1 MADIRTSEQLAQRA
15 LDVNVLDDGQLQS
28 VWGELGSTT
37 APLRAFQQVLLRRGL
52 LTQYQLERLMRPDDK
67 WTRSGF
73 FYGDYKV
80 LYFVGAGTFARVF
93 RVVHRATGKMYALKV
108 LRSSL
113 SNPKGIHEKTQ
124 KPLRLY
130 IDLFRRE
137 GEVGLKLKH
146 PNIVEIHEVYSQGVT
161 HYIVMDFVEGRNLR
175 EFYRAR
181 RRFSWNEA
189 AHIMEGI
196 LAGLNYAYQLGI
208 THRDLKMSNVLLSSE
223 GEPKLV
229 DFGLAGLQGAEEE
242 AIEGISRRTVLY
254 AGLER
259 ATGVRMD
266 DPRSD
271 IFFAGTIFYQMLTG
285 VPALPDIRTQ
295 QAGKAFYRGIKPILE
310 IAPKLPPSLCMI
322 VNKALEFEPERRY
335 QSAGDMLVDLKLAI
349 KRLKEGREGRPAGE
363 NLHSTEGLDEKGE
376 PRKLMIVESDIKMQD
391 MLRELFKR
399 NGYRVLVMS
408 DPERAMARFFDDY
421 RAADA
426 VLFTTANNGRAALET
441 FNRFGQEPAT
451 RERPAVLLLDQVHHD
466 WLEEANTAD
475 HRVVA
480 KMPIKMRQ
488 LRELLR
494 DAMQKKVS

>member
-1 MADIRTSEQLAQRA
+1 
-15 LDVNVLDDGQLQS
+15 
-28 VWGELGSTT
+28 
-37 APLRAFQQVLLRRGL
+37 
-52 LTQYQLERLMRPDDK
+52 
-67 WTRSGF
+67 
-73 FYGDYKV
+73 
-80 LYFVGAGTFARVF
+80 
-93 RVVHRATGKMYALKV
+93 
-108 LRSSL
+108 
-113 SNPKGIHEKTQ
+113 
-124 KPLRLY
+124 
-130 IDLFRRE
+130 
-137 GEVGLKLKH
+137 
-146 PNIVEIHEVYSQGVT
+146 
-161 HYIVMDFVEGRNLR
+161 
-175 EFYRAR
+175 
-181 RRFSWNEA
+181 
-189 AHIMEGI
+189 
-196 LAGLNYAYQLGI
+196 
-208 THRDLKMSNVLLSSE
+208 MSNVLLSSD

-229 DFGLAGLQGAEEE
+229 DFGLAGLKEGEAEI
-242 AIEGISRRTVLY
+242 AEGFSRRTVLY

-259 ATGVRMD
+259 TTGVRMD

-271 IFFAGTIFYQMLTG
+271 IFFAGTIFYQMLSG
-285 VPALPDIRTQ
+285 VPALSESRDRAQ
-295 QAGKAFYRGIKPILE
+295 QAGKAHFQNVRPILE
-310 IAPKLPPSLCMI
+310 LAPKLPLSLAMI
-322 VNKALEFEPERRY
+322 VNKALEFDPDKRY
-335 QSAGDMLVDLKLAI
+335 QSPSDMLVDLKLAI